1 MTSIHSAMPSSN
13 TFIIITVD
21 GGAAVGKSS
30 TSRGLAE
37 RLGLMHV
44 DTGSHYRTLT
54 YTLLE
59 SGASVEQGETISKV
73 LETLELSTQID
84 GRSAK
89 LSINGMV
96 PQDFELRS
104 PQVNAQVSKYAA
116 IPELRQ
122 KLFAYQRS
130 LADLACDQQY
140 AGLIMEGRDIGS
152 IIFPEAVYRFFLEAD
167 EATRA
172 ARRAKEGQ
180 TDSIATRDEMDRTRQ
195 SAPLVCPRG
204 ATQINTAHHTLEEVI
219 EKIISYIES

>member
-1 MTSIHSAMPSSN
+1 M
-13 TFIIITVD
+13 D

-30 TSRGLAE
+30 TSKGLAE

-54 YTLLE
+54 CALLR
-59 SGASVEQGETISKV
+59 SGTPAEQGETISKV

-89 LSINGMV
+89 LRINGIV
-96 PQDFELRS
+96 PVDSDLRS
-104 PQVNAQVSKYAA
+104 PEVNAQVSKFAA
-116 IPELRQ
+116 IPKLRQ

-130 LADLACDQQY
+130 LADLARDQNY
-140 AGLIMEGRDIGS
+140 AGLVMEGRDIGS
-152 IIFPEAVYRFFLEAD
+152 IIFPEAAYRFFLDAD

-180 TDSIATRDEMDRTRQ
+180 TDSIAARDEMDRTRQ
-195 SAPLVCPRG
+195 AAPLVCPRG
-204 ATQINTAHHTLEEVI
+204 ATQIDTAHHTLEEVI
-219 EKIISYIES
+219 EKITHHVES

>member
-1 MTSIHSAMPSSN
+1 MSSFN
-13 TFIIITVD
+13 TFKIIAID

-30 TSRGLAE
+30 TSKGLAE

-54 YTLLE
+54 SAILS
-59 SGASVEQGETISKV
+59 SGEDAEEREAISKI
-73 LETLELSTQID
+73 LEALKLCTQID
-84 GRSAK
+84 GRTAR
-89 LSINGMV
+89 LGINDRV
-96 PQDFELRS
+96 PVDSDLRS
-104 PQVNAQVSKYAA
+104 PEVNAQVSKFAA
-116 IPELRQ
+116 IPEVRK

-130 LADLACDQQY
+130 LADLAREQQY

-152 IIFPEAVYRFFLEAD
+152 IIFPEAAYRFYLDAD

-180 TDSIATRDEMDRTRQ
+180 TDPIAARDKMDSTRQ
-195 SAPLVCPRG
+195 AAPLVCPKG

-219 EKIISYIES
+219 EKIAHLIGS

>member
-1 MTSIHSAMPSSN
+1 MSSFN
-13 TFIIITVD
+13 TFKIIAID

-30 TSRGLAE
+30 TSKGLAE

-54 YTLLE
+54 SAILS
-59 SGASVEQGETISKV
+59 SGEDAEEREAISKI
-73 LETLELSTQID
+73 LEALKLCTQID
-84 GRSAK
+84 GRTAR
-89 LSINGMV
+89 LGINDRV
-96 PQDFELRS
+96 PADSDLRS
-104 PQVNAQVSKYAA
+104 PEVNAQVSKFAA
-116 IPELRQ
+116 IPEVRK

-130 LADLACDQQY
+130 LADLAREQQY

-152 IIFPEAVYRFFLEAD
+152 IIFPEAAYRFYLDAD

-180 TDSIATRDEMDRTRQ
+180 TDPIAARDKMDSTRQ
-195 SAPLVCPRG
+195 AAPLVCPKG

-219 EKIISYIES
+219 EKIAHLIGS

>member
-1 MTSIHSAMPSSN
+1 MSSFN
-13 TFIIITVD
+13 TFKIIAID

-30 TSRGLAE
+30 TSKGLAE

-54 YTLLE
+54 SAILS
-59 SGASVEQGETISKV
+59 SGEDAEEREAISKI
-73 LETLELSTQID
+73 LDALKLSTQID
-84 GRSAK
+84 GRTAK
-89 LSINGMV
+89 LGINGRV
-96 PQDFELRS
+96 PADSDLRS
-104 PQVNAQVSKYAA
+104 PKVNAQVSKFAA
-116 IPELRQ
+116 IPEVRK

-130 LADLACDQQY
+130 LADLAREQQY

-152 IIFPEAVYRFFLEAD
+152 IIFPEAAYRFYLDAD

-180 TDSIATRDEMDRTRQ
+180 TDPIAARDRMDSTRQ
-195 SAPLVCPRG
+195 AAPLVCPKG

-219 EKIISYIES
+219 EKITHLIGS

>member
-1 MTSIHSAMPSSN
+1 MPSSN
-13 TFIIITVD
+13 SFIIITMD

-30 TSRGLAE
+30 TSKGLAE

-54 YTLLE
+54 CALLG
-59 SGASVEQGETISKV
+59 SGTSAEQSETISKV

-89 LSINGMV
+89 LGINDIV
-96 PQDFELRS
+96 PVDSDLRS
-104 PQVNAQVSKYAA
+104 PEVNAQVSKFAA

-130 LADLACDQQY
+130 LADLARNQHY
-140 AGLIMEGRDIGS
+140 AGLVMEGRDIGS
-152 IIFPEAVYRFFLEAD
+152 IIFPEAAYRFFLDAD

-180 TDSIATRDEMDRTRQ
+180 SDSIAARDEMDRTRQ
-195 SAPLVCPRG
+195 AAPLVCPRG
-204 ATQINTAHHTLEEVI
+204 ATQIDTAHHTLEEVI
-219 EKIISYIES
+219 EKITHQIES

>member
-1 MTSIHSAMPSSN
+1 MPSPNS
-13 TFIIITVD
+13 FIIITID

-30 TSRGLAE
+30 TAKGLAE

-54 YTLLE
+54 CALLG
-59 SGASVEQGETISKV
+59 SGTSAEQSETISKV
-73 LETLELSTQID
+73 LKTLELSTQID

-89 LSINGMV
+89 LGINDIV
-96 PQDFELRS
+96 PVDSDLRS
-104 PQVNAQVSKYAA
+104 PEVNAQVSKFAA

-130 LADLACDQQY
+130 LADLARNQHY
-140 AGLIMEGRDIGS
+140 AGLVMEGRDIGS
-152 IIFPEAVYRFFLEAD
+152 IIFPEAAYRFFLDAD

-180 TDSIATRDEMDRTRQ
+180 TDSIAARDEMDRTRQ
-195 SAPLVCPRG
+195 AAPLVCPRG
-204 ATQINTAHHTLEEVI
+204 ATQIDTAHHTLEEVI
-219 EKIISYIES
+219 EKITHQIES

>member
-1 MTSIHSAMPSSN
+1 MPSSN
-13 TFIIITVD
+13 NFIIITID

-30 TSRGLAE
+30 TSKGLAE

-54 YTLLE
+54 NALLRSDTPSE
-59 SGASVEQGETISKV
+59 EGETISKV
-73 LETLELSTQID
+73 LETLELSTKID

-89 LSINGMV
+89 LGINGIV
-96 PQDFELRS
+96 PADPELRS
-104 PQVNAQVSKYAA
+104 PKVNAQVSKFAA

-130 LADLACDQQY
+130 LADLARDEHY
-140 AGLIMEGRDIGS
+140 AGLVMEGRDIGS
-152 IIFPEAVYRFFLEAD
+152 IIFPEAAYRFFLDAD

-180 TDSIATRDEMDRTRQ
+180 TDSIAARDEMDKTRQ
-195 SAPLVCPRG
+195 AAPLVCPKG

-219 EKIISYIES
+219 EKITHLIEF

>member
-1 MTSIHSAMPSSN
+1 M
-13 TFIIITVD
+13 D

-30 TSRGLAE
+30 TSKGLAE

-54 YTLLE
+54 CALLG
-59 SGASVEQGETISKV
+59 SGTSAEQSETISKV

-89 LSINGMV
+89 LGINDIV
-96 PQDFELRS
+96 PVDSDLRS
-104 PQVNAQVSKYAA
+104 PEVNAQVSKFAA

-130 LADLACDQQY
+130 LADLARNQHY
-140 AGLIMEGRDIGS
+140 AGLVMEGRDIGS
-152 IIFPEAVYRFFLEAD
+152 VIFPEAAYRFFLDAD

-180 TDSIATRDEMDRTRQ
+180 SDSIAARDEMDRTRQ
-195 SAPLVCPRG
+195 AAPLVCPRG
-204 ATQINTAHHTLEEVI
+204 ATQIDTAHHTLEEVI
-219 EKIISYIES
+219 EKITHQIES